1 MDKAKIESVSSRRL
15 LLLLSAVSALLIVY
29 FLPKKH
35 IERFNYTVDKPWT
48 YDVLIAP
55 FSFSVEKSDEAWQR
69 EADSIAR
76 SFPPYF
82 VRLPDVRDKAL
93 ADFDAF
99 YLDSLY
105 RVISSGS
112 YKLLRNSLQN
122 VYDDGI
128 MQVSDEDKIQG
139 KDNIRIYSGNSS
151 VLTPV
156 SAVRTTRDAY
166 KTVTETEIMAYDRY
180 ALLQH
185 HVEDFIRPN
194 LSYDAQRSAQELEAL
209 QRQISHYKGMV
220 VADQKI
226 IDQGEI
232 VTAEKSQIIE
242 SYLARVN
249 EKAASRRFMLLTWG
263 GQLLYVVFVL
273 LALLVYLILYRKDN
287 IEVRSR
293 QLFLYSSI
301 TVFTIGVSLFIQ
313 YTSWSIFVIPCSM
326 LAIMLRIFLDSR
338 TAFMGYFVFVM
349 ITSLTAPLPYEYMVL
364 QFMAGLTGIY
374 SLKELSQRS
383 QIIRTCALVFLS
395 YTVFW
400 SAIQMTRLENLSDI
414 DLSVFIFFA
423 INCILLL
430 LVYPLLFVL
439 EKIFGFTSNVTLI
452 ELSNFNNQLL
462 RELAEKA
469 PGTFQH
475 SIQVSALAAE
485 AATRLHAGS
494 QLVRTAA
501 LYHDIGKLSNPPFF
515 TENQSGVNPHDKL
528 SPEES
533 AVMITSHVREGLA
546 LADKYALPAA
556 IKEFIATH
564 HGKGVARYFYLK
576 YQKEHPGEE
585 VDIEPFSYPGPNPR
599 SKETALLMMADAV
612 EAASRSLSEYSEES
626 IGSLVDRIIDT
637 QIEEGYFRESDLSWQ
652 EVQKVKE
659 VFKEKL
665 RIMYHTRIKY
675 PDATVDLHRKR
686 E

>member
-1 MDKAKIESVSSRRL
+1 MDKTKKATLSGRRL
-15 LLLLSAVSALLIVY
+15 LLILSAFSALLIVY

-35 IERFNYTVDKPWT
+35 IERFSYTVGKPWT

-55 FSFSVEKSDEAWQR
+55 FNFSVEKSDKVWQE

-76 SFPPYF
+76 TFSPYF
-82 VRLPDVRDKAL
+82 VRMSGVRDKAL
-93 ADFDAF
+93 SDFDNF
-99 YLDSLY
+99 YYDSLY
-105 RVISSGS
+105 RVISPDS
-112 YKLLRNSLQN
+112 YKVLRSTLSS
-122 VYDDGI
+122 VYDAGI
-128 MQVSDEDKIQG
+128 IQVSDEEQTHG
-139 KDNIRIYSGNSS
+139 KGYIRIYSGNSS

-156 SAVRTTRDAY
+156 SAVFTARDAY
-166 KTVTETEIMAYDRY
+166 KKVSETEIMAYDKY

-185 HVEDFIRPN
+185 HIEEFIRPN
-194 LSYDAQRSAQELEAL
+194 LSYDAQRSVEELETL
-209 QRQISHYKGMV
+209 QNQISHYKGMV

-232 VTAEKSQIIE
+232 VNEEKSQIIE
-242 SYLARVN
+242 SYLAKVN
-249 EKAASRRFMLLTWG
+249 EKVASRRFMLLTWG
-263 GQLLYVVFVL
+263 GQALFVVLVL
-273 LALLVYLILYRKDN
+273 LSLSVYLILYRNDHIDTSTKL
-287 IEVRSR
+287 
-293 QLFLYSSI
+293 LFLYSSVTI
-301 TVFTIGVSLFIQ
+301 FTVGVSLYLQ
-313 YTSWSIFVIPCSM
+313 YTSWSVFIIPCSM

-338 TAFMGYFVFVM
+338 TAFIGYFAFVV
-349 ITSLTAPLPYEYMVL
+349 ITSLVAPLPYEYLVL
-364 QFMAGLTGIY
+364 QFMAGITGIY

-383 QIIRTCALVFLS
+383 QIIRTCLLIFIS
-395 YTVFW
+395 YTVIW
-400 SAIQMTRLENLSDI
+400 SAIQMTRLENISDI
-414 DLSVFIFFA
+414 DFSVFLFFA

-452 ELSNFNNQLL
+452 ELSNFNNPLL
-462 RELAEKA
+462 RELAERA

-501 LYHDIGKLSNPPFF
+501 LYHDIGKLANPPFF

-528 SPEES
+528 TPEES
-533 AVMITSHVREGLA
+533 AAIITSHVREGLA
-546 LADKYALPAA
+546 LADKYSLPSA

-564 HGKGVARYFYLK
+564 HGNGVARYFYLK
-576 YQKEHPGEE
+576 YQKEHPDED

-612 EAASRSLSEYSEES
+612 EAASRSLNDYSEES
-626 IGSLVDRIIDT
+626 IGLLVEKIIDT
-637 QIEEGYFRESDLSWQ
+637 QIEEGYFRESDLSWM

-675 PDATVDLHRKR
+675 PEATVDLHQKR
-686 E
+686 V